1 MRRRVSETRDGRA
14 ALGGL
19 CHQRI
24 GLHRMRFSADTAP
37 SKSLEGLSPDPSP
50 LSYHPEHTRELNAI
64 SVVLLHLL
72 FWLGLLA
79 ERHPQTDL
87 SKDYLLR
94 KVGFAHV
101 SCTTGGTA

>member
-37 SKSLEGLSPDPSP
+37 SRSLEGLSPDLSP
-50 LSYHPEHTRELNAI
+50 LSYHPEHTI

-101 SCTTGGTA
+101 SCTPGGTA